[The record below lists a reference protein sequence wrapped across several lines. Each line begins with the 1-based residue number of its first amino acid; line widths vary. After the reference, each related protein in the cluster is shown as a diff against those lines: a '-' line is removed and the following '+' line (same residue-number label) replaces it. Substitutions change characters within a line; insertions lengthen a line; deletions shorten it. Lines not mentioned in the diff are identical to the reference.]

1 MKSLIRNKFIIVL
14 VIAAAIVT
22 VILYFITSQME
33 YGLDISNPKDVEFT
47 KNILKNPSFEENEF
61 KHWIKAND
69 FFPNVILSYSDENQ
83 KEGTHSFHISS
94 EEKFFDRGEPV
105 SVFIYQRISKV
116 PINKK
121 LVFNAYIKTHDV
133 DAAFISLELYD
144 GNDSLLTVTNTDLI
158 EGTTE
163 WTYCTTWLR
172 TQNKNIKYML
182 VKCALEGRGK
192 VWFDKLELYP
202 VEAAPKYFSPTVKE
216 NEVLIN

>member
-1 MKSLIRNKFIIVL
+1 MKSQLRNKFIIVL
-14 VIAAAIVT
+14 VIVAAIVT

-33 YGLDISNPKDVEFT
+33 YRLDDLRSKDVEFT
-47 KNILKNPSFEENEF
+47 KNILKNPSFEENDF

-69 FFPNVILSYSDENQ
+69 FFPNVTLSYSDEKQ
-83 KEGTHSFHISS
+83 KEGTYSFHINS
-94 EEKFFDRGEPV
+94 EEKYFDRGEPV

-133 DAAFISLELYD
+133 EAAFISLELYD
-144 GNDSLLTVTNTDLI
+144 SKDSLLTVTNTDLI
-158 EGTTE
+158 EGTND

-172 TQNKNIKYML
+172 TQNENIKYML

-202 VEAAPKYFSPTVKE
+202 VETAPKYLLAPNEE
-216 NEVLIN
+216 N